1 MTTAAVAPPPP
12 ATGDKRVVLPRV
24 SWETYERLLAD
35 DEERRIPRMAF
46 DRGVLELVTPSM
58 PHDEDARTI
67 AQFVGIATA
76 ILGIPIRS
84 VGSTTFRRRD
94 LGRGFEP
101 DESFYIQSEPLI
113 RGKREVDLSV
123 DPPPDLV
130 LEMEMSRSAIDKL
143 ALFAAM
149 GIPEVWRSEGERII
163 FHILVGGA
171 YRESATSLAL
181 PMLTSDV
188 LARFLEQSQT
198 LPSPEWFRAVSEWA
212 QARRDSAG

>member
-1 MTTAAVAPPPP
+1 MTAAAVAPPPP
-12 ATGDKRVVLPRV
+12 VTGDKRVVLPRV

-35 DEERRIPRMAF
+35 DEERRIPRMTF

-58 PHDEDARTI
+58 PHDEDAGTI
-67 AQFVGIATA
+67 ARFVEVATA
-76 ILGIPIRS
+76 IMGIPIRS
-84 VGSTTFRRRD
+84 VGATTFRRRD
-94 LGRGFEP
+94 LERGFEP
-101 DESFYIQSEPLI
+101 DEIFYIQSEPRI
-113 RGKREVDLSV
+113 RVKRQVDLSV

-130 LEMEMSRSAIDKL
+130 LEMEMSRSAINKL

-149 GIPEVWRSEGERII
+149 GIPEVWRPEGERII

-198 LPSPEWFRAVSEWA
+198 LPSPEWFQAVSEWA
-212 QARRDSAG
+212 RQASAS